1 MRNEDSI
8 SIAVGVD
15 RLILESR
22 LRDISLLAQTDRQ
35 ERLSAIA
42 TVISRLS
49 PGAYLVGCGP
59 YCCGIFPLTVD
70 AVVLGRPPSP
80 LEGLPET
87 VVDFT
92 VNDAVWMVPREAS
105 RIHATILREANAG
118 SAKRYSIRDECSR
131 TGTFVNGRR
140 VSTED
145 GTESGAEPVQLAAGD
160 VISLGP
166 SGVNSYVFVEVPA

>member
-1 MRNEDSI
+1 MI

-22 LRDISLLAQTDRQ
+22 LRDIALVAHTDRQ
-35 ERLSAIA
+35 ERLGAIA
-42 TVISRLS
+42 TVMSRLS

-59 YCCGIFPLTVD
+59 YCCGILPLTVD

-80 LEGLPET
+80 LEALPDT

-105 RIHATILREANAG
+105 RVHATVLRQRKSDGAV
-118 SAKRYSIRDECSR
+118 YSIRDERS
-131 TGTFVNGRR
+131 TMGTFLNGMRLR
-140 VSTED
+140 SV
-145 GTESGAEPVQLAAGD
+145 ESGDIPEAPLSSGD
-160 VISLGP
+160 VVSLGP
-166 SGVNSYVFVEVPA
+166 SGVNSYVFVEIS